1 MRTVTTSVNVPP
13 RSRVI
18 FYRKRYRFRKS
29 VFFILDAW
37 GWEWNVG
44 SWGSFE
50 IKRKECGVEIDSED
64 LATVQAELDGSKMGT
79 IDVKTVGGTHGVDV
93 TRKREDCTSRCKNKL
108 GEMGV

>member
-18 FYRKRYRFRKS
+18 FYRKRFRFRKS

-50 IKRKECGVEIDSED
+50 IKRKECDVEIDSED

-93 TRKREDCTSRCKNKL
+93 TRKREDCTS
-108 GEMGV
+108 EVQE